1 MLISLDLNNK
11 KREYINENF
20 LFILM
25 KNIFLFFLMM
35 LSLSLQLKNSQ
46 VGPVISIDGNLVEDM
61 DNQRDEEDPGPIID
75 KVNNDNM
82 NSPGPIINW
91 NNDNAPEE
99 EPGPVVDI
107 NGEEVF

>member
-20 LFILM
+20 LFLLM
-25 KNIFLFFLMM
+25 KNIFSFFLMM

-46 VGPVISIDGNLVEDM
+46 VGPVISIGGNPVEDIN
-61 DNQRDEEDPGPIID
+61 NQRDEEEPGPIID
-75 KVNNDNM
+75 RVNNDNM
-82 NSPGPIINW
+82 NAPGPIINW
-91 NNDNAPEE
+91 NNDNEPEE
-99 EPGPVVDI
+99 EPGPVVEI

>member
-1 MLISLDLNNK
+1 
-11 KREYINENF
+11 
-20 LFILM
+20 M

-46 VGPVISIDGNLVEDM
+46 VGP
-61 DNQRDEEDPGPIID
+61 IID
-75 KVNNDNM
+75 RVNNDNM

-91 NNDNAPEE
+91 NNDNDPEE

>member
-1 MLISLDLNNK
+1 
-11 KREYINENF
+11 
-20 LFILM
+20 M

-46 VGPVISIDGNLVEDM
+46 VGP
-61 DNQRDEEDPGPIID
+61 IID
-75 KVNNDNM
+75 RVNNDNM

>member
-61 DNQRDEEDPGPIID
+61 DNQKDDFFLL
-75 KVNNDNM
+75 KTLLFKT
-82 NSPGPIINW
+82 NSFIS
-91 NNDNAPEE
+91 
-99 EPGPVVDI
+99 
-107 NGEEVF
+107 